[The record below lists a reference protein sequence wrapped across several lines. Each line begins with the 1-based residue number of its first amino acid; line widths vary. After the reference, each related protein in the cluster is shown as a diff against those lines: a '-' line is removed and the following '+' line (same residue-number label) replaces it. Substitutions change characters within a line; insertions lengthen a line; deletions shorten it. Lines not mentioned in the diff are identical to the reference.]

1 MNPELNMDHY
11 NYDAFDDIADEML
24 TVESKEIKKIPLE
37 LSKNVSSLD
46 NITFLEIVDVNA
58 VDALVK
64 SDCLETEFSDN
75 YSQKYASSIYSNVI
89 NQLNQYKKLY
99 NKKIGAFKVTYNKP
113 RHKYG
118 RVFPKKS
125 LGLTSFSKKIRN
137 TFLKD
142 NYIDLDLSN
151 AQPAIVYNICKSND
165 IKCPFIEEYIQDRD
179 RILQD
184 VIDNYNV
191 TRKDAKQLFISLA
204 FFGTFKGWA
213 SSLKLNKPELKFIKM
228 FSKELKSIST
238 IIKKQ
243 NPTLYNTARKLNETN
258 SDGSFFSLYLQ
269 EYETRI
275 MECVIDWLS
284 NKTTILNFPQ
294 TDLKVCTY
302 EFDGIKLLKYNV
314 EKYGLNKLITDLNN
328 VVLEKM
334 GFDIK
339 FEEKPIECGYEIE
352 YTPTE
357 RKRTYNSDAVDNGV
371 SNDKEAAEKVYEIYP
386 HWVYCLGT
394 LYVFDNKT
402 GMWSCDNTMYKTIIM
417 SLTDDLRVISTD
429 RNGEAYLSDNSY
441 GSCKTS
447 MEKLPCLI
455 KTLCKNDD
463 WLKQK
468 ECSSLGKLLFNN
480 GYLDLKNGF
489 HFYDK
494 ETDGFNPDILFMG
507 KIDKNF
513 EPFDEEQMEYLYDIK
528 QRLFYNPLGKDV
540 GDYFILNIARGLMGD
555 MMKRVLF
562 GLGTT
567 DCGKTVLTK
576 AIEASLGD
584 YVGSFNAENLLYR
597 KTSND
602 EAQIMRWALL
612 LRFKRIII
620 SNEMKS
626 TSTINGNML
635 KKISSGGDSLTGRL
649 HGGNEMS
656 FIPHFLGIMMANDLP
671 PISPYDKA
679 VDNRTRVIHYKKQFT
694 DVVEDEENELL
705 KDYNLIDE
713 IKTTKFQNAFLM
725 MLIQEYVKYKEE
737 GEHEEP
743 EDVINGKKEWIAET
757 GNDID
762 KFLENFTITNDE
774 NDFLPSEEIKH
785 WLKEDKIGITPTK
798 MGIEIKKYCKKNN
811 YDNVISKVKK
821 IAGKSVR
828 GYAGI
833 KESLFNDE

>member
-1 MNPELNMDHY
+1 MIDDYE
-11 NYDAFDDIADEML
+11 YDAFDDIADEML
-24 TVESKEIKKIPLE
+24 TVKSKEIKKIPLE
-37 LSKNVSSLD
+37 LSKKVSSLH
-46 NITFLEIVDVNA
+46 NITFLELVDINA

-64 SDCLETEFSDN
+64 SDCLENEFSDN

-125 LGLTSFSKKIRN
+125 LGLTSFSKKVRN

-165 IKCPFIEEYIQDRD
+165 IACPFIEEYIQNRD
-179 RILQD
+179 GILQD
-184 VIDNYNV
+184 VINNYNV
-191 TRKDAKQLFISLA
+191 TRKDAKQLFLSLA
-204 FFGTFKGWA
+204 FFGTFRGWA
-213 SSLKLNKPELKFIKM
+213 SSLKLDKPPLKFITK
-228 FSKELKSIST
+228 FSKELKSISV
-238 IIKKQ
+238 IIRKQ
-243 NPTLYNTARKLNETN
+243 NQTLYNTARKLNETN

-284 NKTTILNFPQ
+284 NKTTILNFPE

-328 VVLEKM
+328 VVLETM

-339 FEEKPIECGYEIE
+339 FEEKPIGCGYEIE

-357 RKRTYNSDAVDNGV
+357 LKRTYKSDDVENGV

-402 GMWSCDNTMYKTIIM
+402 GMWSDDHVLYKTIIM
-417 SLTDDLRVISTD
+417 SLTDDLRIITTD
-429 RNGEAYLSDNSY
+429 KNGEPYLSNKSY

-489 HFYDK
+489 NFYDK
-494 ETDGFNPDILFMG
+494 ETYGFNPDILFMG
-507 KIDKNF
+507 KINKNL
-513 EPFDEEQMEYLYDIK
+513 ESFDEEQMEYLYDIK

-540 GDYFILNIARGLMGD
+540 GDYFVLNIARALMGD

-567 DCGKTVLTK
+567 DCGKTILTK

-584 YVGSFNAENLLYR
+584 YVGAFNAENLLYR

-602 EAQIMRWALL
+602 EAQIMRWAML

-656 FIPHFLGIMMANDLP
+656 FVPHFLGLMMANDLP

-679 VDNRTRVIHYKKQFT
+679 VDNRTRIIHYKKQFT

-725 MLIQEYVKYKEE
+725 MLIQAYVIYKEE
-737 GEHEEP
+737 GEPEEP
-743 EDVINGKKEWIAET
+743 EDVINGKKEWIGET

-762 KFLENFTITNDE
+762 KFLENFEITNDE
-774 NDFLPSEEIKH
+774 KDFLPSQEIKN
-785 WLKEDKIGITPTK
+785 WLKEERIGITSTK
-798 MGIEIKKYCKKNN
+798 MGIEIKKHCKKNN
-811 YDNVISKVKK
+811 YDNVISKGRK
-821 IAGKSVR
+821 ISGKTVW
-828 GYAGI
+828 GWYGI
-833 KESLFNDE
+833 KEHVCIEE